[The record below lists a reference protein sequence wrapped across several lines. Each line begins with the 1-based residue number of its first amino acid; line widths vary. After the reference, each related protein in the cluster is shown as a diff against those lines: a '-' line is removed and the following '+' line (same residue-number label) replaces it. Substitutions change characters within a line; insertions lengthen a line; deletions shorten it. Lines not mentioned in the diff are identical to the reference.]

1 MELEYTVG
9 EAAKAIGVS
18 KNYLYELIRRK
29 NVPYHRFGRTIRI
42 PKSGF
47 VRWLDTTADEHTE
60 WEADL

>member
-1 MELEYTVG
+1 MELEYSVG

-18 KNYLYELIRRK
+18 KNYLYGLIRSK

-47 VRWLDTTADEHTE
+47 VRWLDTTADEHME